1 MMRGASVE
9 GAADGL
15 HQIFTVG
22 NEPLQV
28 QAKLKMSGNEKG
40 VSAWHFFAGGLRGVP
55 V

>member
-1 MMRGASVE
+1 MRGASVE

-15 HQIFTVG
+15 HQIFTEG

-28 QAKLKMSGNEKG
+28 QAKLKMSENEG
-40 VSAWHFFAGGLRGVP
+40 CVGMGIFAGGLRGVP